1 MSLDP
6 HNVQKIFSQAIE
18 ITDPQQRLAFLVERC
33 AGDAEL
39 FRRVSELLTAF
50 DQPKQYLDQPTVIPD
65 EGPDADRKGQ
75 QPGSIIAGRY
85 KLLEAIAEGGM
96 GTVWVAE
103 QTKPVRRK
111 VAIKLIKPGM
121 DSRQVLA
128 RFDAERQALALMDHP
143 NIAKVMHQP
152 LTEQTLHTGHGLM
165 LGTPLYMSPEQAE
178 HNNLDVDTRSDV
190 YSLGVML
197 YELLTG
203 TTPLEKAQLKDAVF
217 GEILRLIKEVEPP
230 EPSTRVSTN
239 AQRASIAA
247 QRSLDPEQLGRS
259 IRGDLDWI
267 IMKALDKERDRR
279 YETANGLARDI
290 ERFLSHEAVEACPPS
305 TIYRL
310 QKQFRKHR
318 TAISTAAA
326 FLLLLC
332 AGAVISMWQAVRATN
347 AEQVAVAAEASARA
361 ERDKAIENE
370 RQAIDA
376 KTAETTAR
384 VAEEQ
389 ARAAESVQRGV
400 AITQKAEAETQRA
413 EAEKQR
419 DEAQRLQ
426 QEAIARS
433 AQLEK
438 LTEEQRRA
446 IYASDM
452 NLVRLEA
459 LRGNLPRM
467 REILYAQLPIDRA
480 DLRGFEWNY
489 WYRYLTQA
497 KVLRHFDNFR
507 GENAASQPVILPGA
521 KIAAVPNGPT
531 TTLVNLESGAVLQTI
546 PNAIGTLLSRARFA
560 ANGRSVFG
568 GYEPINAFGGSVPLT
583 ETGTLP
589 PQGSV
594 RPEGFV
600 VYDPNAEPRTW
611 TYPADTFS
619 HISFLDISGDGRFV
633 GALGND
639 VTHVHGQPACRLR
652 VWNVE
657 TQELV
662 LDHLEN
668 RRLNRFVFNRD
679 GSRIAAY
686 YCHGPLSYSNELRD
700 VVVALDVAE
709 GKVLGVARHNDDIDA
724 ANWLPDGQRLILTTL
739 SFSGNQ
745 QKEMLSWELDAE
757 QPRKLS
763 GELMPNFVITAMS
776 PDGGMIAVSSHST
789 SSIRLID
796 TTTGFLIRTLHNEA
810 SNIESMDFSPDATQL
825 TAFCA
830 SGDVVQWTIV
840 LDDDRFA
847 LRSQPLP
854 PTSRSSQSAVRWT
867 FS

>member
-143 NIAKVMHQP
+143 NIAKAMHQP

-230 EPSTRVSTN
+230 KPSTRVSTN
-239 AQRASIAA
+239 AQRASIAG

-305 TIYRL
+305 TIYR
-310 QKQFRKHR
+310 
-318 TAISTAAA
+318 
-326 FLLLLC
+326 
-332 AGAVISMWQAVRATN
+332 
-347 AEQVAVAAEASARA
+347 
-361 ERDKAIENE
+361 
-370 RQAIDA
+370 
-376 KTAETTAR
+376 
-384 VAEEQ
+384 
-389 ARAAESVQRGV
+389 
-400 AITQKAEAETQRA
+400 
-413 EAEKQR
+413 
-419 DEAQRLQ
+419 
-426 QEAIARS
+426 
-433 AQLEK
+433 
-438 LTEEQRRA
+438 
-446 IYASDM
+446 
-452 NLVRLEA
+452 
-459 LRGNLPRM
+459 
-467 REILYAQLPIDRA
+467 
-480 DLRGFEWNY
+480 
-489 WYRYLTQA
+489 
-497 KVLRHFDNFR
+497 
-507 GENAASQPVILPGA
+507 
-521 KIAAVPNGPT
+521 
-531 TTLVNLESGAVLQTI
+531 LQTI

-724 ANWLPDGQRLILTTL
+724 ANWLPDGQRLILTAL

>member
-230 EPSTRVSTN
+230 KPSTRVSTN

-305 TIYRL
+305 TIYR
-310 QKQFRKHR
+310 
-318 TAISTAAA
+318 
-326 FLLLLC
+326 
-332 AGAVISMWQAVRATN
+332 
-347 AEQVAVAAEASARA
+347 
-361 ERDKAIENE
+361 
-370 RQAIDA
+370 
-376 KTAETTAR
+376 
-384 VAEEQ
+384 
-389 ARAAESVQRGV
+389 
-400 AITQKAEAETQRA
+400 
-413 EAEKQR
+413 
-419 DEAQRLQ
+419 
-426 QEAIARS
+426 
-433 AQLEK
+433 
-438 LTEEQRRA
+438 
-446 IYASDM
+446 
-452 NLVRLEA
+452 
-459 LRGNLPRM
+459 
-467 REILYAQLPIDRA
+467 
-480 DLRGFEWNY
+480 
-489 WYRYLTQA
+489 
-497 KVLRHFDNFR
+497 
-507 GENAASQPVILPGA
+507 
-521 KIAAVPNGPT
+521 
-531 TTLVNLESGAVLQTI
+531 LQTI

>member
-143 NIAKVMHQP
+143 NIAKAMHQP

-230 EPSTRVSTN
+230 KPSTRVSTN

-310 QKQFRKHR
+310 Q
-318 TAISTAAA
+318 
-326 FLLLLC
+326 
-332 AGAVISMWQAVRATN
+332 
-347 AEQVAVAAEASARA
+347 
-361 ERDKAIENE
+361 
-370 RQAIDA
+370 
-376 KTAETTAR
+376 
-384 VAEEQ
+384 
-389 ARAAESVQRGV
+389 
-400 AITQKAEAETQRA
+400 
-413 EAEKQR
+413 
-419 DEAQRLQ
+419 
-426 QEAIARS
+426 
-433 AQLEK
+433 
-438 LTEEQRRA
+438 
-446 IYASDM
+446 
-452 NLVRLEA
+452 
-459 LRGNLPRM
+459 
-467 REILYAQLPIDRA
+467 
-480 DLRGFEWNY
+480 
-489 WYRYLTQA
+489 
-497 KVLRHFDNFR
+497 
-507 GENAASQPVILPGA
+507 
-521 KIAAVPNGPT
+521 
-531 TTLVNLESGAVLQTI
+531 TI

-600 VYDPNAEPRTW
+600 VYDPNSEPRTW

>member
-128 RFDAERQALALMDHP
+128 RFDAERQALALMNHP
-143 NIAKVMHQP
+143 NIAKVFDGGVTDQGRPYFAMEYVKGMPLTEYCDQVRLSVEERLKLFVPICQAVQHAHPKVIDFGLAKAMHQP

-230 EPSTRVSTN
+230 KPSTRVSTN

-310 QKQFRKHR
+310 Q
-318 TAISTAAA
+318 
-326 FLLLLC
+326 
-332 AGAVISMWQAVRATN
+332 
-347 AEQVAVAAEASARA
+347 
-361 ERDKAIENE
+361 
-370 RQAIDA
+370 
-376 KTAETTAR
+376 
-384 VAEEQ
+384 
-389 ARAAESVQRGV
+389 
-400 AITQKAEAETQRA
+400 
-413 EAEKQR
+413 
-419 DEAQRLQ
+419 
-426 QEAIARS
+426 
-433 AQLEK
+433 
-438 LTEEQRRA
+438 
-446 IYASDM
+446 
-452 NLVRLEA
+452 
-459 LRGNLPRM
+459 
-467 REILYAQLPIDRA
+467 
-480 DLRGFEWNY
+480 
-489 WYRYLTQA
+489 
-497 KVLRHFDNFR
+497 
-507 GENAASQPVILPGA
+507 
-521 KIAAVPNGPT
+521 
-531 TTLVNLESGAVLQTI
+531 TI

-600 VYDPNAEPRTW
+600 VYDPNSEPRTW

>member
-143 NIAKVMHQP
+143 NIAKVFDGGVTDQGRPYFAMEYVKGRPLTEYCDQVRLSVEERLKLFVPICQAVQHAHPKVIDFGLAKAMHQP

-230 EPSTRVSTN
+230 KPSTRVSTN

-310 QKQFRKHR
+310 Q
-318 TAISTAAA
+318 
-326 FLLLLC
+326 
-332 AGAVISMWQAVRATN
+332 
-347 AEQVAVAAEASARA
+347 
-361 ERDKAIENE
+361 
-370 RQAIDA
+370 
-376 KTAETTAR
+376 
-384 VAEEQ
+384 
-389 ARAAESVQRGV
+389 
-400 AITQKAEAETQRA
+400 
-413 EAEKQR
+413 
-419 DEAQRLQ
+419 
-426 QEAIARS
+426 
-433 AQLEK
+433 
-438 LTEEQRRA
+438 
-446 IYASDM
+446 
-452 NLVRLEA
+452 
-459 LRGNLPRM
+459 
-467 REILYAQLPIDRA
+467 
-480 DLRGFEWNY
+480 
-489 WYRYLTQA
+489 
-497 KVLRHFDNFR
+497 
-507 GENAASQPVILPGA
+507 
-521 KIAAVPNGPT
+521 
-531 TTLVNLESGAVLQTI
+531 TI

-600 VYDPNAEPRTW
+600 VYDPNSEPRTW

-724 ANWLPDGQRLILTTL
+724 ANWLPDGQRLILTAL